1 MPAERTFDAS
11 PSAEAILRAH
21 DMLRLRVR
29 QLYERE
35 AGRPWPQEEGDPLVA
50 PAEGRSIAPVT
61 EPVKRA
67 FDALRAAGQ
76 RLDEALMALHAYAPD
91 HAAEIAHIRE
101 IRTIARGS
109 AWNVD
114 GVDGPA
120 PGITLPPAALGPR
133 E

>member
-1 MPAERTFDAS
+1 MTAEWTFNAS
-11 PSAEAILRAH
+11 PSAEAILRAR
-21 DMLRLRVR
+21 DMLRLQVR

-35 AGRPWPQEEGDPLVA
+35 GSRPWPQEEGDPLVA

-101 IRTIARGS
+101 IRTIVGGS
-109 AWNVD
+109 TF
-114 GVDGPA
+114 PE
-120 PGITLPPAALGPR
+120 TS
-133 E
+133 